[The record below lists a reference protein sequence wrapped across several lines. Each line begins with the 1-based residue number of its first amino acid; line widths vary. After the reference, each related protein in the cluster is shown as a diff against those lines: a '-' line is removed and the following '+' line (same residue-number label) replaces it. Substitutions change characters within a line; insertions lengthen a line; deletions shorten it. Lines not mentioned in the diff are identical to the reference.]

1 MKITDSARARELACR
16 RWERQRAAEAVAA
29 ASAPEPIASARARR
43 VRALA
48 DRAEVEAA
56 RLRGELVERSKAE
69 RLVFELARR
78 TRDAWAQWPA
88 RVAAQIAAQLG
99 ADPHAVEAALAAEVR
114 RHLDDLA
121 RDPLPRLGAPG
132 AG

>member
-1 MKITDSARARELACR
+1 MKITDSARGRELARR
-16 RWERQRAAEAVAA
+16 RWARQRAAEAVAA
-29 ASAPEPIASARARR
+29 ASAPEPIASARARQ

-56 RLRGELVERSKAE
+56 RL
-69 RLVFELARR
+69 
-78 TRDAWAQWPA
+78 
-88 RVAAQIAAQLG
+88 G
-99 ADPHAVEAALAAEVR
+99 ADPHAVEAALASEVR

-121 RDPLPRLGAPG
+121 RDPVPRLGGPG